1 MTLVLTNLDLSG
13 MKNHIQFGYSK
24 ACFKLLN
31 TGAAAVGKLCMMN
44 VVVTA
49 IFIQKVLPYEMH
61 SFLWS
66 CPEKD
71 GGIKI
76 EPKIFP

>member
-1 MTLVLTNLDLSG
+1 M
-13 MKNHIQFGYSK
+13 
-24 ACFKLLN
+24 
-31 TGAAAVGKLCMMN
+31 GKLCMMN

-71 GGIKI
+71 DGIKNKTKNI
-76 EPKIFP
+76 SIRQTLII